1 MFIFRNRKWLIIST
15 ISILLLPHSL
25 FSQKPFLTL
34 SALTD
39 SADHY
44 LPRLLEKK
52 ALLNS
57 ASANVTDVKH
67 QFLPFFRFN
76 DQVNI
81 GSDNSLPGS
90 YYSYGIIPSTSNG
103 IHSENDLQSAT
114 GNIAVLYGE
123 YDLLDFGY
131 KNARINHAKSEEAF
145 QGADLQREIYI
156 LNSRVSRA
164 FLNLIRSQAKLDVV
178 KETVQRYDTI
188 FLTIGALTR
197 SGLKPGSD
205 SSLAKAELSRNRIV
219 YNQVTEQVRNYREE
233 LSYLTGI
240 AVTSIITDSS
250 LLSERNRRR
259 IRIGQLPTVT
269 NPLID
274 YYENLKNI
282 YIANEQLISK
292 SYQPRVLL
300 TAASWARGSSIS
312 YNSEY
317 KSLEQGLGYQR
328 FNYLAGISFQY
339 DLFNGLHK
347 KDRLKSFG
355 FAREASELEL
365 QQQML
370 SLASASKQAQ
380 NSIDITERNLLEL
393 PIQYQAAIDTYN
405 QKMAQYRAG
414 IISLIDLTNAAFVL
428 DRSMNDYVE
437 TIGSWYIAQLEK
449 AIAAGSLSAFIQS
462 IQ

>member
-76 DQVNI
+76 DQINI

-131 KNARINHAKSEEAF
+131 KNARINHAKSAEAF

-164 FLNLIRSQAKLDVV
+164 FLNLHQ
-178 KETVQRYDTI
+178 
-188 FLTIGALTR
+188 
-197 SGLKPGSD
+197 KPGKTGKGKPCNAMTL
-205 SSLAKAELSRNRIV
+205 SS
-219 YNQVTEQVRNYREE
+219 
-233 LSYLTGI
+233 
-240 AVTSIITDSS
+240 
-250 LLSERNRRR
+250 
-259 IRIGQLPTVT
+259 
-269 NPLID
+269 
-274 YYENLKNI
+274 
-282 YIANEQLISK
+282 
-292 SYQPRVLL
+292 
-300 TAASWARGSSIS
+300 
-312 YNSEY
+312 
-317 KSLEQGLGYQR
+317 
-328 FNYLAGISFQY
+328 
-339 DLFNGLHK
+339 
-347 KDRLKSFG
+347 
-355 FAREASELEL
+355 
-365 QQQML
+365 
-370 SLASASKQAQ
+370 
-380 NSIDITERNLLEL
+380 
-393 PIQYQAAIDTYN
+393 
-405 QKMAQYRAG
+405 
-414 IISLIDLTNAAFVL
+414 
-428 DRSMNDYVE
+428 
-437 TIGSWYIAQLEK
+437 
-449 AIAAGSLSAFIQS
+449 
-462 IQ
+462 